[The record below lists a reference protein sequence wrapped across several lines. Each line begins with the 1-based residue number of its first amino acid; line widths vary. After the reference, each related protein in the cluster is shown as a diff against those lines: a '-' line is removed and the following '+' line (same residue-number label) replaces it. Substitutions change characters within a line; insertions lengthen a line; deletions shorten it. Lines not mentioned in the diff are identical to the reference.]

1 MILKI
6 AVICLYAVFVCLS
19 AFFSACEITFARS
32 NHKRLKDAADAG
44 DKRAANAVFI
54 NDNYTKSLSTI
65 LVGNNLVNIAASST
79 ATLFFVKM
87 LEVPNGEAVATIVT
101 TLLLITFGETL
112 PKIIAADRADSLV
125 RPFAA
130 PLRTVMWAF
139 TPVVN
144 TVTALV
150 KRISPLWTPREKAP
164 QTTTDELRII
174 LEDAEEQ
181 GVFTEE
187 EGELIKDAIE
197 FSDIMA
203 MEILTPRVDV
213 VAIDIDDEDLTLTSD
228 MLRHSRIPVYRD
240 TIDNIIGIL
249 PTKLY
254 MKAKLSQEHVDLES
268 LLVPAIYVHK
278 TRMISS
284 IIREFRRNH
293 LQMAVVLDEFGG
305 TMGILTMEDIM
316 EEIVGEIF
324 DERDEVEEDF
334 VEVGENAYQVD
345 GGMNIYDFFDAVDYE
360 PPKDF
365 ETEYTTMGGWTTERL
380 DRFPSPGDEF
390 DYDRLHVTVLE
401 AQPKRVNKL
410 RVTVTP
416 KPKEEES

>member
-79 ATLFFVKM
+79 ATMFFVKM